1 MATVSTVVG
10 NPHYINFEEFCNL
23 LAKINNADSGP
34 SEAEVL
40 QEMFTVRACV
50 VGGRRRREKG
60 MRRAARLGVRL
71 PQHARAPPRSLST
84 QMFDT
89 DCDGFLTLSD
99 LRAIFAKASIES
111 MGLVTVSARRGVGLG
126 GGCAVGGRP

>member
-40 QEMFTVRACV
+40 QEMFTVRVHAWWA
-50 VGGRRRREKG
+50 GGGGE
-60 MRRAARLGVRL
+60 RRACGVL
-71 PQHARAPPRSLST
+71 RALACASLST
-84 QMFDT
+84 HT
-89 DCDGFLTLSD
+89 HALLPARSP
-99 LRAIFAKASIES
+99 LRCSTRTAMAS
-111 MGLVTVSARRGVGLG
+111 
-126 GGCAVGGRP
+126 